1 MIWKKPVIPPV
12 VLRAFM
18 SGLGNYIDPSRP
30 LWSLMQKQYVAL
42 QWSSLNLDETCNLS
56 PEQAPTTLQGLYSET
71 GWRFA
76 ASDGDLYGA
85 CHVGSIHR
93 ENNTPPILTGFS
105 YDVQTLTFMESLEQ
119 LKALPLPDEMEGD
132 GPFELRGLSIRWL
145 HFEAFWLREL
155 VDPPKPSPADPYEW
169 AGDIVV
175 PYAGFVEDFPNYLE
189 LMYPYPVKD
198 FLTAIWPCVQTACE
212 RKKQT
217 AKDAANAPKTSAQKA
232 QDAAKNQRER
242 LAGLAEKA
250 DDAAK
255 SKK

>member
-1 MIWKKPVIPPV
+1 MIWNRPVIPPV

-42 QWSSLNLDETCNLS
+42 QWSSLNLDQICNL
-56 PEQAPTTLQGLYSET
+56 PPQQAPTTLQGLFRDT

-85 CHVGSIHR
+85 CHIGSIHR

-119 LKALPLPDEMEGD
+119 LKVLHPPNDGM

-145 HFEAFWLREL
+145 HFEAFWLRKL
-155 VDPPKPSPADPYEW
+155 VGPAQPSPPDPYDW
-169 AGDIVV
+169 TGDIVV
-175 PYAGFVEDFPNYLE
+175 PYAGFVEGFPNHLE
-189 LMYPYPVKD
+189 LMYPYPVND
-198 FLTAIWPCVQTACE
+198 FLAAIWPCVEQACKNRPQTL
-212 RKKQT
+212 K
-217 AKDAANAPKTSAQKA
+217 PKTSA
-232 QDAAKNQRER
+232 
-242 LAGLAEKA
+242 EKA
-250 DDAAK
+250 KVSADQQKDDQSTPNA
-255 SKK
+255 